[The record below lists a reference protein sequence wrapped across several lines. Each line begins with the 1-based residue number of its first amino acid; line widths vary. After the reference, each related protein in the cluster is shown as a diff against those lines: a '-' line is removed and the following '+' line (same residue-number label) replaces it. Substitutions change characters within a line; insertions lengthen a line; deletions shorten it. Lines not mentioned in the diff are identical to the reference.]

1 MEAVMKCQMTVHE
14 IQKGDT
20 LYKLA
25 KQYKTTVPLILL
37 ANPGVNP
44 YNLRVGD
51 KLNICEGKRF
61 EEKQGLDE
69 LQIVSDF
76 NKVVYQYLGFLQLY
90 MASFSGTEERT
101 EQSLEYLLEVPGEL
115 ATIYSAFYP
124 VSMTSR
130 LSQIFTAYTEKL
142 ADYARAVYTGERQ
155 NISALR
161 NEIDEQA
168 VKIGEFLEKQ
178 NDKYISRQISDFLQ
192 SLNGA
197 VEKAAKQSREG
208 NLRKELFV
216 YQEMGEQGTLFARV
230 LADGIIEQFY
240 KEG

>member
-1 MEAVMKCQMTVHE
+1 MKCQMTVHE

-101 EQSLEYLLEVPGEL
+101 EQSLEYLLEVPGRACNYLQRFLSGQHDEPL
-115 ATIYSAFYP
+115 KSDFYCIYRK
-124 VSMTSR
+124 TCRLCESR
-130 LSQIFTAYTEKL
+130 LY
-142 ADYARAVYTGERQ
+142 RR
-155 NISALR
+155 
-161 NEIDEQA
+161 
-168 VKIGEFLEKQ
+168 
-178 NDKYISRQISDFLQ
+178 
-192 SLNGA
+192 
-197 VEKAAKQSREG
+197 KAEYFSS
-208 NLRKELFV
+208 
-216 YQEMGEQGTLFARV
+216 
-230 LADGIIEQFY
+230 
-240 KEG
+240 

>member
-1 MEAVMKCQMTVHE
+1 MKCQMTVHE

-44 YNLRVGD
+44 YNLRAGD

-101 EQSLEYLLEVPGEL
+101 EQSLEYLLEVPG
-115 ATIYSAFYP
+115 
-124 VSMTSR
+124 
-130 LSQIFTAYTEKL
+130 
-142 ADYARAVYTGERQ
+142 D
-155 NISALR
+155 
-161 NEIDEQA
+161 
-168 VKIGEFLEKQ
+168 IGIMVQ
-178 NDKYISRQISDFLQ
+178 
-192 SLNGA
+192 
-197 VEKAAKQSREG
+197 
-208 NLRKELFV
+208 
-216 YQEMGEQGTLFARV
+216 TH
-230 LADGIIEQFY
+230 
-240 KEG
+240 

>member
-1 MEAVMKCQMTVHE
+1 MKCQMTVHE

-197 VEKAAKQSREG
+197 VEEATKQSREG

>member
-1 MEAVMKCQMTVHE
+1 MKCQMTVHE

-51 KLNICEGKRF
+51 KLNICEGQRF

-178 NDKYISRQISDFLQ
+178 NDKYIGRQISDFLQ

-197 VEKAAKQSREG
+197 VEEAAKQSREG

>member
-1 MEAVMKCQMTVHE
+1 MKCQMTVHE

-44 YNLRVGD
+44 YNLRAGD

-197 VEKAAKQSREG
+197 VEEAAKQSREV

>member
-1 MEAVMKCQMTVHE
+1 MKCQMTVHE

-51 KLNICEGKRF
+51 KLNICEGNRF

-101 EQSLEYLLEVPGEL
+101 KQSLEYLLEVPGEL

-168 VKIGEFLEKQ
+168 VKIGEFLEKH
-178 NDKYISRQISDFLQ
+178 NDKYFSRQISDFLQ

-197 VEKAAKQSREG
+197 DEEAAKQSREG

>member
-1 MEAVMKCQMTVHE
+1 MKCQMTVHE

-90 MASFSGTEERT
+90 MASFSGTEKRT

-197 VEKAAKQSREG
+197 VEEAAEQSREG

>member
-1 MEAVMKCQMTVHE
+1 MKCQMTVHE
-14 IQKGDT
+14 IQRGDT
-20 LYKLA
+20 LYTLA
-25 KQYKTTVPLILL
+25 KQYRTTVPLILL

-44 YNLRVGD
+44 YNLQVGD

-61 EEKQGLDE
+61 EDKKAMDE

-76 NKVVYQYLGFLQLY
+76 NRVVYQYLGFLQLY
-90 MASFSGTEERT
+90 LASLGSEDTRP
-101 EQSLEYLLEVPGEL
+101 EQSLEHLLEIPGEL

-130 LSQIFTAYTEKL
+130 LSQLFSAYTEDL
-142 ADYARAVYTGERQ
+142 ANYGRAVYTGERQ
-155 NISALR
+155 NIGALR
-161 NEIDEQA
+161 EALDQQA
-168 VKIGEFLEKQ
+168 QALGDFMTAQ
-178 NDKYISRQISDFLQ
+178 NDKYISQQISDFLK

-197 VEKAAKQSREG
+197 VEEAAMQRREG
-208 NLRKELFV
+208 DIGKELTV
-216 YQEMGEQGTLFARV
+216 YHQMGDEGTLFARV

>member
-1 MEAVMKCQMTVHE
+1 MKCQMTVHE

-25 KQYKTTVPLILL
+25 KQYKTTVP
-37 ANPGVNP
+37 
-44 YNLRVGD
+44 
-51 KLNICEGKRF
+51 
-61 EEKQGLDE
+61 

-168 VKIGEFLEKQ
+168 VKIGEFLE
-178 NDKYISRQISDFLQ
+178 NRMTNISADRFRIF
-192 SLNGA
+192 
-197 VEKAAKQSREG
+197 SR
-208 NLRKELFV
+208 
-216 YQEMGEQGTLFARV
+216 A
-230 LADGIIEQFY
+230 
-240 KEG
+240 

>member
-1 MEAVMKCQMTVHE
+1 MKCQMTVHE

-51 KLNICEGKRF
+51 KLNICEGNRF

-90 MASFSGTEERT
+90 MASFSGTEE
-101 EQSLEYLLEVPGEL
+101 
-115 ATIYSAFYP
+115 
-124 VSMTSR
+124 SR
-130 LSQIFTAYTEKL
+130 VLSIFWKSRENLQLFTAL
-142 ADYARAVYTGERQ
+142 FIR
-155 NISALR
+155 SA
-161 NEIDEQA
+161 
-168 VKIGEFLEKQ
+168 
-178 NDKYISRQISDFLQ
+178 
-192 SLNGA
+192 
-197 VEKAAKQSREG
+197 
-208 NLRKELFV
+208 
-216 YQEMGEQGTLFARV
+216 
-230 LADGIIEQFY
+230 
-240 KEG
+240 

>member
-1 MEAVMKCQMTVHE
+1 MKCQMTVHE

-44 YNLRVGD
+44 YNLRAGD

-101 EQSLEYLLEVPGEL
+101 EQSFEYLLEVPGEPL
-115 ATIYSAFYP
+115 KSDFYCIYRK
-124 VSMTSR
+124 TCRLCESR
-130 LSQIFTAYTEKL
+130 LY
-142 ADYARAVYTGERQ
+142 RR
-155 NISALR
+155 
-161 NEIDEQA
+161 
-168 VKIGEFLEKQ
+168 
-178 NDKYISRQISDFLQ
+178 
-192 SLNGA
+192 
-197 VEKAAKQSREG
+197 KAEYFSS
-208 NLRKELFV
+208 
-216 YQEMGEQGTLFARV
+216 
-230 LADGIIEQFY
+230 
-240 KEG
+240 

>member
-1 MEAVMKCQMTVHE
+1 MKCQMTVHE

-142 ADYARAVYTGERQ
+142 TDYARAVYTGERQ

-178 NDKYISRQISDFLQ
+178 NDKYISSQISDFLQ

-197 VEKAAKQSREG
+197 VEEAAKQSREG
-208 NLRKELFV
+208 NLSKELFV

>member
-1 MEAVMKCQMTVHE
+1 MKCQMTVHE
-14 IQKGDT
+14 IQRGDT
-20 LYKLA
+20 LYTLA
-25 KQYKTTVPLILL
+25 KQYRTTVPLILL

-44 YNLRVGD
+44 YNLQVGD

-61 EEKQGLDE
+61 EDKKAMDE

-76 NKVVYQYLGFLQLY
+76 NRVVYQYLGFLQLY
-90 MASFSGTEERT
+90 LASLGSEDTRP
-101 EQSLEYLLEVPGEL
+101 EQSLEHLLEIPGEL

-130 LSQIFTAYTEKL
+130 LSQLFSAYTEDL
-142 ADYARAVYTGERQ
+142 ANYGRAVYTGERQ
-155 NISALR
+155 NIGALR
-161 NEIDEQA
+161 EALDQQA
-168 VKIGEFLEKQ
+168 QALGEFLTAQ
-178 NDKYISRQISDFLQ
+178 NDKYISQQISDFLK

-197 VEKAAKQSREG
+197 VEEAATQRREG
-208 NLRKELFV
+208 DISKELTV
-216 YQEMGEQGTLFARV
+216 YHQMGDEGTLFARV

>member
-1 MEAVMKCQMTVHE
+1 MKCQMTVHE

-197 VEKAAKQSREG
+197 VEEAAKQSREE

>member
-1 MEAVMKCQMTVHE
+1 MKCQMTVHE

-101 EQSLEYLLEVPGEL
+101 ELSGAAVCAFSLLRQRG
-115 ATIYSAFYP
+115 IDC
-124 VSMTSR
+124 TSR
-130 LSQIFTAYTEKL
+130 PQRRFLSPP
-142 ADYARAVYTGERQ
+142 DH
-155 NISALR
+155 
-161 NEIDEQA
+161 
-168 VKIGEFLEKQ
+168 
-178 NDKYISRQISDFLQ
+178 SDH
-192 SLNGA
+192 
-197 VEKAAKQSREG
+197 
-208 NLRKELFV
+208 
-216 YQEMGEQGTLFARV
+216 
-230 LADGIIEQFY
+230 
-240 KEG
+240 

>member
-1 MEAVMKCQMTVHE
+1 
-14 IQKGDT
+14 
-20 LYKLA
+20 
-25 KQYKTTVPLILL
+25 
-37 ANPGVNP
+37 
-44 YNLRVGD
+44 
-51 KLNICEGKRF
+51 
-61 EEKQGLDE
+61 
-69 LQIVSDF
+69 
-76 NKVVYQYLGFLQLY
+76 
-90 MASFSGTEERT
+90 
-101 EQSLEYLLEVPGEL
+101 
-115 ATIYSAFYP
+115 
-124 VSMTSR
+124 MTSR

-197 VEKAAKQSREG
+197 VEEAAKQSREG

>member
-1 MEAVMKCQMTVHE
+1 MKCQMTVHE

-178 NDKYISRQISDFLQ
+178 NDKFWIS
-192 SLNGA
+192 
-197 VEKAAKQSREG
+197 SR
-208 NLRKELFV
+208 V
-216 YQEMGEQGTLFARV
+216 
-230 LADGIIEQFY
+230 
-240 KEG
+240 

>member
-1 MEAVMKCQMTVHE
+1 MKCQMTVHE

-90 MASFSGTEERT
+90 MAFFSGT
-101 EQSLEYLLEVPGEL
+101 L

-197 VEKAAKQSREG
+197 VEEAAKQSREG

>member
-1 MEAVMKCQMTVHE
+1 MKCQMTVHE

-142 ADYARAVYTGERQ
+142 ADYARAV
-155 NISALR
+155 SALR

-197 VEKAAKQSREG
+197 VEEAAKQSREG

>member
-1 MEAVMKCQMTVHE
+1 MKCQMTVHE

-197 VEKAAKQSREG
+197 VEEAAKQNREG

>member
-1 MEAVMKCQMTVHE
+1 MKCQMTVHE

-76 NKVVYQYLGFLQLY
+76 
-90 MASFSGTEERT
+90 MR
-101 EQSLEYLLEVPGEL
+101 SLSARRAWIEISPKLEIV
-115 ATIYSAFYP
+115 
-124 VSMTSR
+124 
-130 LSQIFTAYTEKL
+130 LSSSVA
-142 ADYARAVYTGERQ
+142 
-155 NISALR
+155 
-161 NEIDEQA
+161 
-168 VKIGEFLEKQ
+168 
-178 NDKYISRQISDFLQ
+178 
-192 SLNGA
+192 
-197 VEKAAKQSREG
+197 
-208 NLRKELFV
+208 LRKENMDRNYRTAASTFSKTVAL
-216 YQEMGEQGTLFARV
+216 R
-230 LADGIIEQFY
+230 
-240 KEG
+240 KESMECFSF

>member
-1 MEAVMKCQMTVHE
+1 MKCQMTVHE

-192 SLNGA
+192 SLNSA
-197 VEKAAKQSREG
+197 VEEAAKQSREG